1 MKIRTAAGVFT
12 LFLGFVSMAV
22 PRALPQEL
30 EPGEPEIVLPS
41 VLLELED
48 LSVESVTAVIPEE
61 EENLPSELRFPLPD
75 AGTITVQEPEIEL
88 QIPRSG
94 VSREENG
101 KGRDFTAEAEL
112 GAGTL
117 NHFISR
123 VSLYSLGQKP
133 EGRILFQ
140 HETLD
145 GLSSNPP
152 GRGFNRRSD
161 RLEGGLKVGEKK
173 ARFEAEGAFVEQ
185 ERGLQENGGF
195 FSKIDRFVGMKGG
208 AEFSFGAHFRMK
220 ASIGGASTTRLLTGG
235 GPGSEEITEYML
247 EPALSFEY
255 LFKRGALGVSPRASY
270 RGVPERD
277 LLSAARAE
285 ARVYAR
291 FDVNDVT
298 RFDGGVGWH
307 YGETTGNRV
316 PFDIGLESDIDD
328 YFSVSLRGGYRVEEM
343 NLRDLFAEYNFM
355 GVPTV
360 LDDGVGWFFSARA
373 NWIPAQGWVFDAGVR
388 FSDSSAMPS
397 FDRTFDPATG
407 LYPFIQKEALR
418 VSAETGL
425 RWNISEVLSARF
437 GWNAE
442 LSEKP
447 EFFPRHRLL
456 FEGTA
461 EQKKGKFGGGLTAEL
476 LLGQNDTDQLPVFG
490 INGFVQAADFLRF
503 ALEAGDLLYP
513 LLDGPRLGWS
523 PYVEAGF
530 TLTLK
535 ALMNF

>member
-1 MKIRTAAGVFT
+1 MNGWTTAVVFT
-12 LFLGFVSMAV
+12 LFLCIVSVTA

-30 EPGEPEIVLPS
+30 EPGEPEIVLPL

-61 EENLPSELRFPLPD
+61 EESLPSELKFPLPD
-75 AGTITVQEPEIEL
+75 AGAIAVPEPEIEL
-88 QIPRSG
+88 EVPRSG

-117 NHFISR
+117 NRFISR
-123 VSLYSLGQKP
+123 FSLYSLGQKP
-133 EGRILFQ
+133 EGKLLFQ

-152 GRGFNRRSD
+152 GRGYNLRND
-161 RLEGGLKVGEKK
+161 RLEGGLKVGVKK
-173 ARFEAEGAFVEQ
+173 VRFEAEGAFIEE

-195 FSKIDRFVGMKGG
+195 YSKIDRFTGVKG
-208 AEFSFGAHFRMK
+208 ALEFSPGGHFLMNT
-220 ASIGGASTTRLLTGG
+220 SIGGAFTTRLLAGG
-235 GPGSEEITEYML
+235 GPTSEEITEYL
-247 EPALSFEY
+247 FEPALTLEY
-255 LFKRGALGVSPRASY
+255 RFRRGALGLTPRVSY
-270 RGVPERD
+270 RGVPDRD
-277 LLSAARAE
+277 ALTAARAE
-285 ARVYAR
+285 ARVFIR
-291 FDVNDVT
+291 FDVNDTT

-316 PFDIGLESDIDD
+316 PFDIGLESDIND
-328 YFSVSLRGGYRVEEM
+328 YFSMSLRGGYRVDEM
-343 NLRDLFAEYNFM
+343 NLKELFAEHYLM

-360 LDDGVGWFFSARA
+360 LDDSVGWFFSARA

-388 FSDSSAMPS
+388 FSDNSAMPS
-397 FDRTFDPATG
+397 FDRNFDPATG
-407 LYPFIQKEALR
+407 LFPFIQEEALR
-418 VSAETGL
+418 VSAEMGL
-425 RWNISEVLSARF
+425 RWNLTEALSARF
-437 GWNAE
+437 GWDAE

-461 EQKKGKFGGGLTAEL
+461 EQKKGKFGGGLTAES
-476 LLGQNDTDQLPVFG
+476 LLGVNGTDQLPVVG
-490 INGFVQAADFLRF
+490 VSGFVQAADFLRF
-503 ALEAGDLLYP
+503 ALEADDLLYP
-513 LLDGPRLGWS
+513 LLDGPRLGWF
-523 PYVEAGF
+523 PYVETGF